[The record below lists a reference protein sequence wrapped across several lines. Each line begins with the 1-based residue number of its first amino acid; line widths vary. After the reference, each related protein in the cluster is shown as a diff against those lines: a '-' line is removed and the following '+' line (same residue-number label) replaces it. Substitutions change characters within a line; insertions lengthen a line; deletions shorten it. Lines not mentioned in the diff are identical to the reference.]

1 MTEISLVTK
10 MFGEEHKS
18 ITDSELSCLLLS
30 EKNIE
35 NPIENPTNTSD
46 QDESLASYL
55 ASRSFTSEYYTTGS
69 GFSSSSLP

>member
-1 MTEISLVTK
+1 MTKVFLVTK
-10 MFGEEHKS
+10 MFGEENKA
-18 ITDSELSCLLLS
+18 ITDSALNCLLLD
-30 EKNIE
+30 EKSIE
-35 NPIENPTNTSD
+35 NTTENSTNTSD